1 MAQAKRDENRIP
13 TLLAVSNADGIT
25 PVTLWA
31 DPTTH
36 RLLVDLPSSGSGDV
50 VGPASATDNALARYD
65 GTTGKLL
72 QDSLLIVDD
81 VGSISIVAQVA
92 GNSDGSIYKGTITA
106 VNRFIHSYHGAT
118 SSGANFF
125 AGLTAGNFT
134 MNGATFNGSYNTG
147 VGSTLSGSG
156 VLAALTTGYY
166 NSVFGSSSATS
177 NTAGNTN
184 SVFGAWSFTQNA
196 TGSGNSI
203 FGSEAGQYT
212 ATGGGITSNAYF
224 GQRSGRGVS
233 GTTTASYNSGF
244 GNYSGLGLTTGNYNF
259 FGGYYAG
266 YTTTSGTGNIIIG
279 SSQNPSTGL
288 TTSSAT
294 ASNEMN
300 IGGKLFGDLSTGKF
314 GFGLTDAT
322 SATATLHPEAS
333 TTAKASLRI
342 PDGVAPTSPN
352 DGDIWSDG
360 TDLFFRNTTSQKFVT
375 DTNTITMSNKTLTS
389 PTLTTPALGTPASG
403 VMTNVTGTA
412 ASLTSGITLALKSAT
427 TTVDVSAATAP
438 SSGQVLT
445 ATSSTTATWQTQSGV
460 APKTVFSTIFE
471 YINDRIT
478 SLTVVGTGTGATS
491 ANGYLINPGSTATS
505 SANALWSMTASQ
517 GSALQLGSPFFSAI
531 INCQSINAATN
542 SGQFFIGI
550 GNMTVAGAGITF
562 TGRHIGFK
570 LVKTGGSTSLYATQG
585 DGTTENASSALLT
598 SLADNDCID
607 LMFKINGTSSV
618 DYYTRKNGG
627 SLSSATNLTSNI
639 PATGTDMDK
648 QFQIACSNVSTATS
662 FAVSVGCMSYTR

>member
-81 VGSISIVAQVA
+81 VGNISIVAQTA
-92 GNSDGSIYKGTITA
+92 GASDGSIYKGTISA
-106 VNRFIHSYHGAT
+106 ANRFIHSYHGAT
-118 SSGANFF
+118 SSGYNFF
-125 AGLTAGNFT
+125 AGLGSGNFT

-147 VGSTLSGSG
+147 VGANG
-156 VLAALTTGYY
+156 VLSALTTGYY
-166 NSVFGSSSATS
+166 NSVYGSSSAVTITS
-177 NTAGNTN
+177 GNTN
-184 SVFGAWSFTQNA
+184 SVFGAWAFGQSTIS
-196 TGSGNSI
+196 SGNSV
-203 FGSEAGQYT
+203 FGSEASQYCLA
-212 ATGGGITSNAYF
+212 ATGIFGNAYF

-244 GNYSGLGLTTGNYNF
+244 GSYSGLGLTTGNYNF

-438 SSGQVLT
+438 SAGQVLT
-445 ATSSTTATWQTQSGV
+445 ATDSTHATWQTPSGV

-478 SLTVVGTGTGATS
+478 SSTVTALGTAATS
-491 ANGYLINPGSTATS
+491 ANGYAVSTGATAGGSTNS
-505 SANALWSMTASQ
+505 LWVMTASNN
-517 GSALQLGSPFFSAI
+517 SALQLGSPFFSAI
-531 INCQSINAATN
+531 VNCNSINAATN
-542 SGQFFIGI
+542 SGHFFIGI
-550 GNMTVAGAGITF
+550 GNMTVAGTGITF

-570 LVKTGGSTSLYATQG
+570 IIKTGGSTILYATQG
-585 DGTTENASSALLT
+585 DGTTETASTALHT
-598 SLADNDCID
+598 GLADDDCFD

-627 SLSSATNLTSNI
+627 TLSSATNLTTNI
-639 PATGTDMDK
+639 PATGTAMDK
-648 QFQIACSNVSTATS
+648 QFQIATSNVSTATTYT
-662 FAVSVGCMSYTR
+662 FGIGCLSYTR

>member
-266 YTTTSGTGNIIIG
+266 HTTTTGSGNIVIG
-279 SSQNPSTGL
+279 TVGSTTDGL
-288 TTSSAT
+288 ETSSPT

-300 IGGKLFGDLSTGKF
+300 IGGKLFCDLSTGKF

-333 TTAKASLRI
+333 TTSKASLRI
-342 PDGVAPTSPN
+342 PDGTAPSSPN

-389 PTLTTPALGTPASG
+389 PTLTTPVLGTPSSGNLTNCTFPTLNQNTTGYAS
-403 VMTNVTGTA
+403 
-412 ASLTSGITLALKSAT
+412 ALKSAT
-427 TTVDVSAATAP
+427 TTVDVAAATAP
-438 SSGQVLT
+438 SAGQVLT
-445 ATSSTTATWQTQSGV
+445 ATSSTAATWQTPSSGGL
-460 APKTVFSTIFE
+460 ALAGSDLTDRTTTSTTTT
-471 YINDRIT
+471 DL
-478 SLTVVGTGTGATS
+478 SSVTG
-491 ANGYLINPGSTATS
+491 L
-505 SANALWSMTASQ
+505 
-517 GSALQLGSPFFSAI
+517 
-531 INCQSINAATN
+531 SIAAATPILVLVDWRK
-542 SGQFFIGI
+542 SGTAAEFAMFSIKV
-550 GNMTVAGAGITF
+550 N
-562 TGRHIGFK
+562 
-570 LVKTGGSTSLYATQG
+570 
-585 DGTTENASSALLT
+585 GTTIYAEDGWST
-598 SLADNDCID
+598 
-607 LMFKINGTSSV
+607 
-618 DYYTRKNGG
+618 NGG
-627 SLSSATNLTSNI
+627 SSEYGMARFNIGPRTTNYVRGLEGQVTRSGGAGKVLSADTADLPTANITSITITGKNQTTTANTVGTNNMRVYTL
-639 PATGTDMDK
+639 P
-648 QFQIACSNVSTATS
+648 TA
-662 FAVSVGCMSYTR
+662 